1 MTFSYRHRKL
11 IVLLLLFLLS
21 VTASFFIFRSHFT
34 PKKKTST
41 KKIVLTPKKEETTT
55 DNDTYYL
62 VDIKGAIN
70 NPGTYSMKKGSRV
83 IDVIHLAGELKSDAD
98 TSVLN
103 LSKKVT
109 DEMVIIVYSYDE
121 VKNLMFDLYKNELED
136 GITKR
141 EAEDKLREVSL
152 KIFGLTKDSSRRE
165 RERAYR
171 DYGRQFFDV
180 IEEVTDWTVTTGLKE
195 NEWFNALVNYAN
207 LKEGDKNLFVN
218 EHEEVILS
226 VARMGK
232 RHHDTMLQRLP
243 ENTTYSVET
252 DLYGAAVGA
261 DIDRYLIGQEDWTKL
276 VDAITKAFT
285 VMIQELI
292 FAEILEAP
300 KKLPVQS
307 GFVETGALST
317 ATRKKFN
324 KVLQNVSVANDNA
337 DVVIMGTMVALQELE
352 GLIDINW
359 LADSQKEDKAKMGR
373 LGNYGRYTLVEIP
386 QRFARNDVTKDMY
399 KDDVLWVFASGD
411 NKMVD
416 MVDVGETLIEEI
428 TDRGTANSN
437 IADLMKYEVQREFGV
452 ATRLGRYFGQW
463 TITE

>member
-1 MTFSYRHRKL
+1 MRKMNFSAH
-11 IVLLLLFLLS
+11 
-21 VTASFFIFRSHFT
+21 
-34 PKKKTST
+34 
-41 KKIVLTPKKEETTT
+41 
-55 DNDTYYL
+55 
-62 VDIKGAIN
+62 
-70 NPGTYSMKKGSRV
+70 
-83 IDVIHLAGELKSDAD
+83 
-98 TSVLN
+98 VLN
-103 LSKKVT
+103 VF
-109 DEMVIIVYSYDE
+109 DEMKTSYDE

>member
-1 MTFSYRHRKL
+1 MRSMNFSAH
-11 IVLLLLFLLS
+11 VMNVFS
-21 VTASFFIFRSHFT
+21 DM
-34 PKKKTST
+34 KTSY
-41 KKIVLTPKKEETTT
+41 E
-55 DNDTYYL
+55 
-62 VDIKGAIN
+62 
-70 NPGTYSMKKGSRV
+70 
-83 IDVIHLAGELKSDAD
+83 
-98 TSVLN
+98 
-103 LSKKVT
+103 
-109 DEMVIIVYSYDE
+109 E
-121 VKNLMFDLYKNELED
+121 VKNLMFDLYKGELDE

-141 EAEDKLREVSL
+141 DAEDKLREVSL
-152 KIFGLTKDSSRRE
+152 KLFGLTKDSTRRE

-180 IEEVTDWTVTTGLKE
+180 IEEVTDWTVSTGLKE
-195 NEWFNALVNYAN
+195 NEWFNELVNYVN
-207 LKEGDKNLFVN
+207 LKEGDKNLFIN

-243 ENTTYSVET
+243 ENTSYSIDT

-276 VDAITKAFT
+276 VDAITKAFV
-285 VMIQELI
+285 VMVQELI

-300 KKLPVQS
+300 KKLPAQAQFVQ
-307 GFVETGALST
+307 TGALDKT
-317 ATRKKFN
+317 NRKKFN
-324 KVLQNVSVANDNA
+324 KVCQNVSTANDNA
-337 DVVIMGTMVALQELE
+337 EVVIMGTMVALQELE
-352 GLIDINW
+352 NLVDVNW
-359 LADSQKEDKAKMGR
+359 IADSQKEDKATMGR

-399 KDDVLWVFASGD
+399 KDDTLWIFASGD

-437 IADLMKYEVQREFGV
+437 IADIMKYEVQRELGV
-452 ATRLGRYFGQW
+452 ATRLGRYFGCW